1 MTIPPIA
8 GLPPMQPIGGANP
21 ASNGQAPVPGFGEA
35 LTNGLQQVSDLEHR
49 ADAMAADVAVGGP
62 TKVHEMMV
70 ATTESALAVDML
82 VQVRDRALESYQEIM
97 RLQL

>member
-21 ASNGQAPVPGFGEA
+21 AATTQGPVPGFGQA
-35 LTNGLQQVSDLEHR
+35 LVNGLEQVSNLEHR
-49 ADAMAADVAVGGP
+49 ADAMAADVAIGGP

-70 ATTESALAVDML
+70 ATTESALAVDLL
-82 VQVRDRALESYQEIM
+82 VQIRNRAIESYHEIM